1 MVARHESRLGSI
13 ATPAFFCLSASLDGP
28 PDIFE
33 DEEAPAVEDS
43 VEVIDDDDETEE
55 AEDDKLVEEDDPRPA
70 PARGSQ
76 SRIVLSFEPD
86 AISAYEGC
94 QATLFTRSP

>member
-1 MVARHESRLGSI
+1 M
-13 ATPAFFCLSASLDGP
+13 SASLDGP

-33 DEEAPAVEDS
+33 DEGAPVVEDS
-43 VEVIDDDDETEE
+43 VEVIDEEEEEEE
-55 AEDDKLVEEDDPRPA
+55 AEDAKLVEEVDPRPA

-94 QATLFTRSP
+94 QATQFTRSP